1 MKVKYLLMALSA
13 LMLFSATTA
22 DAKKKKKVD
31 LWPDGTPVSEWFKQ
45 ATPATLE
52 SLGKQYVLTEHGV
65 KQDSTLVQTEAIQAV
80 IDKAARSGEKTVV
93 VVPQGTF
100 LSGALFM
107 RQGVNLWVAE
117 GGKLKGS
124 DDIKDFPICDTRIEG
139 QSCKYFPALLNVDK
153 IDGITISGKGVVD
166 GNGLRYWRAFWLRR
180 VLGTLSAR
188 TRMSSVLAC
197 SMCRIVRMWK
207 FLGSLSSTLH
217 SGPLII
223 TSARMCVRSI
233 CVFSHQQVL

>member
-1 MKVKYLLMALSA
+1 MLRMDIGLIEQVVCKTGAIRLIFIAISPLPACPSSSDSIQRVVRKVLLTRL
-13 LMLFSATTA
+13 LRLCVIVRE
-22 DAKKKKKVD
+22 KKKKVD

-107 RQGVNLWVAE
+107 RQGPRE
-117 GGKLKGS
+117 
-124 DDIKDFPICDTRIEG
+124 
-139 QSCKYFPALLNVDK
+139 
-153 IDGITISGKGVVD
+153 
-166 GNGLRYWRAFWLRR
+166 
-180 VLGTLSAR
+180 
-188 TRMSSVLAC
+188 
-197 SMCRIVRMWK
+197 
-207 FLGSLSSTLH
+207 
-217 SGPLII
+217 
-223 TSARMCVRSI
+223 
-233 CVFSHQQVL
+233 